1 MCQRD
6 GPLKVLHNYINK
18 ITKRNVFD
26 LADVE
31 RKLLCKKSWFC
42 KPSLIQ
48 KQLTPLDFEPLS
60 NWTTVPF
67 ISSLR
72 NGMKI
77 LKHAI
82 CDSLEISS
90 TWKQTL
96 EVFLPWS
103 HWGSPWLR
111 GCEPRGRA
119 AACAGQQGAPATCIA
134 ATAVAKLKL
143 KLTCSIVFQNYSNRS
158 SFTSEGWL

>member
-1 MCQRD
+1 MQWKMCQRD

-96 EVFLPWS
+96 EVFLP
-103 HWGSPWLR
+103 
-111 GCEPRGRA
+111 
-119 AACAGQQGAPATCIA
+119 
-134 ATAVAKLKL
+134 
-143 KLTCSIVFQNYSNRS
+143 
-158 SFTSEGWL
+158 